1 MDSTRK
7 DAILAIINWK
17 KDDQALN
24 SNIDDS
30 IRDLYG
36 KNVFG
41 LKEMHHRLPQKV
53 FKELRQT
60 IQEGRRLDPQIA
72 DAVALAMKEWAVEK
86 GATHYTHWFQP
97 LTGSTAEKHDS
108 FVTPTGTGTAV
119 TRFKGSDLAQGEP
132 DASSFPSGGLRTT
145 FEARGYTA
153 WDATSPAF
161 ILDNPNGKVLCIP
174 TAFASWKGEALDMKT
189 PLLRSMDALNAQAQ
203 RVLAFF
209 MPDKKQPKA
218 RINATIG
225 CEQEYFLIDSHY
237 FYSRPDLIT
246 CGRTLIGCPPP
257 KGQQLD
263 DHYFGSIE
271 GRVLAYMFEVER
283 RLYKLGIP
291 VQTRHNEVAPAQYE
305 IAPYFEN
312 ANIACD
318 HQMLTMR
325 ILKSTAHEFG
335 MHCLLHEK
343 PFAGINGSGKHTNWS
358 LATEDGINL
367 LEPGDNPRDNMKFLV
382 YLCAVIAAVDKHAGL
397 LRASIA
403 SVGNDHR
410 LGANEAPPAIIS
422 IFLGDLLTSALES
435 VTNGKST
442 KNRKTTLKL
451 GVNTLPILPR
461 HYGDRNRTSPFAF
474 TGNKFEFRAV
484 GSSASTSWPITI
496 LNTIVA
502 ESLRDIADELENN
515 LGSNF
520 TESKLRTAVTKIV
533 KQIYKAH
540 GKVIFN
546 GDNYAP
552 DWIKEAAKR
561 GLPNITSTPE
571 ALEQLRSSTSVDA
584 LTKMNVLS
592 KRELDSRYQIQL
604 EQFRTK
610 IIIEIDTLI
619 TMARTMV
626 QPALFRHQTEV
637 AETIAATIAV
647 GGETEEE
654 QTVLNVFVRAAS
666 TMRRALHQ
674 LESMRARIP
683 EEPEKAGVFIENA
696 IIPARGQL
704 RSACDTLEGLIAYD
718 HWPLSTYREMLFIK

>member
-1 MDSTRK
+1 MDSARK
-7 DAILAIINWK
+7 DAILAVINWK
-17 KDDQALN
+17 KDGHPLGNVDE
-24 SNIDDS
+24 S

-36 KNVFG
+36 KNVFD
-41 LKEMHHRLPQKV
+41 LKEMHHRLPHPV
-53 FKELRQT
+53 FKELQKT
-60 IQEGRRLDPQIA
+60 IHDGGRLNPQIA
-72 DAVALAMKEWAVEK
+72 DAVALAMKEWAIEK

-108 FVTPTGTGTAV
+108 FITPTGTGTAV

-161 ILDNPNGKVLCIP
+161 ILDYPSGKVLCIP
-174 TAFASWKGEALDMKT
+174 TAFASWTGEALDMKT
-189 PLLRSMDALNAQAQ
+189 PLLRSMDALNAQAK

-271 GRVLAYMFEVER
+271 DRVLAYMFEVER
-283 RLYKLGIP
+283 KLYELGIP
-291 VQTRHNEVAPAQYE
+291 VQTRHNEVAPSQYE

-312 ANIACD
+312 ANVACD

-325 ILKSTAHEFG
+325 ILKSTAREFG

-358 LATEDGINL
+358 LATNDGMNL
-367 LEPGDNPRDNMKFLV
+367 LDPGDNPHDNMQFLV
-382 YLCAVIAAVDKHAGL
+382 FLCAVISAVDKHAGL
-397 LRASIA
+397 LRGSIA

-422 IFLGDLLTSALES
+422 IFLGDLLTCALES

-451 GVNTLPILPR
+451 GVNTLPDLPR

-496 LNTIVA
+496 LNTIIA
-502 ESLRDIADELENN
+502 ESLRDIADELEKA

-520 TESKLRTAVTKIV
+520 TEVKLRSVVTKIV
-533 KQIYKAH
+533 KRIYKTH
-540 GKVIFN
+540 GKVVFN

-552 DWIKEAAKR
+552 AWEKEAAKR

-571 ALEQLRSSTSVDA
+571 ALEELRSTPSITA
-584 LTKMNVLS
+584 LTKLNVLS
-592 KRELDSRYQIQL
+592 KRELDSRFQIQL

-610 IIIEIDTLI
+610 IIIEIDTLV
-619 TMARTMV
+619 TMARTMI

-637 AETIAATIAV
+637 AETIAATAAV
-647 GGETEEE
+647 GGNTEEE
-654 QTVLNVFVRAAS
+654 QNVLNVLLLAAGN
-666 TMRRALHQ
+666 MRRTLHE
-674 LESMRARIP
+674 LEGARQDIP
-683 EEPEKAGVFIENA
+683 EDPIKAGHYIREIV
-696 IIPARGQL
+696 IPARNQL
-704 RSACDTLEGLIAYD
+704 RAACDNLESLVAHD
-718 HWPLSTYREMLFIK
+718 HWPVPTYREMLFIK